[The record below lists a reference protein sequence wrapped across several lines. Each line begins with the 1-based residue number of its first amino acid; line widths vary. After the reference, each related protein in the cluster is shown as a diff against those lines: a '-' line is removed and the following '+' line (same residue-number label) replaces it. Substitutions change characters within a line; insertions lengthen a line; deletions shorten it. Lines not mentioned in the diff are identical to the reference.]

1 MLTTIRE
8 KATGWI
14 AWAIVILITIPFA
27 LWGINSYFEGAAK
40 VVVATANGIDI
51 EQQVYQQALA
61 DQRRS
66 LVQLMGRNVDAE
78 YFATRAFK
86 RQVLESLIDRNLQ
99 ADYLRRRGFRLTD
112 QQLASR
118 IRSMPAFQSDGAFDQ
133 QRYEMLVRNA
143 GLSVEGFEQQQRQQ
157 GALEQLLAGLSQTAF
172 VTDAAVDQALQ
183 LLGQKRIASYALL
196 DIALFRDA
204 AIVTEDAIQDQYE
217 SNPDGYFAP
226 AEVQVDYLRLSV
238 ADLAAEIEVEPA
250 AARHF
255 FDENPE
261 RFSLPGS
268 RSARHILIALPAE
281 AGEAAVVSA
290 REKAAALVKRARDG
304 EDFAALAQAHSDDPG
319 SARRGG
325 DLGLIRPGTMAEAF
339 EEAVF
344 ALARGEISDPVRT
357 EYGWHV
363 IKLVDLT
370 LTRVETFA
378 EVHGEI
384 EDELRRRE
392 AEERFVV
399 LAEEFQNIV
408 YEQPDSLEPGAEA
421 LELEVRHSEWFSR
434 ESGTG
439 IAASGVVREAAFST
453 EVLVDQLNSEM
464 LEVDADTLVAVHVR
478 DHRERRRQSLAE
490 VHESIGRQ
498 LREAAAGVDLEAAGS
513 VMVER
518 FQNGAD
524 WAQVLADGG
533 LEARELPQDMGAAS
547 EPLEQAVVE
556 AVFSAPVPAPGV
568 AGYGGLRLDASHY
581 LVYRLERVEAGNPAA
596 VSSAERE
603 KVAQLLL
610 TRRGEELFAEVNRT
624 LRAAAEVSIYDD
636 NL

>member
-78 YFATRAFK
+78 YFATLAFK

-99 ADYLRRRGFRLTD
+99 ADYLHRRGFRLTD

-217 SNPDGYFAP
+217 SNPDEYFAP

-268 RSARHILIALPAE
+268 RR
-281 AGEAAVVSA
+281 
-290 REKAAALVKRARDG
+290 
-304 EDFAALAQAHSDDPG
+304 
-319 SARRGG
+319 
-325 DLGLIRPGTMAEAF
+325 LIRPGTMAEAF

-518 FQNGAD
+518 VRNGAD

-568 AGYGGLRLDASHY
+568 AGYGGLRLDTSHY
-581 LVYRLERVEAGNPAA
+581 LVYRLERVA
-596 VSSAERE
+596 
-603 KVAQLLL
+603 
-610 TRRGEELFAEVNRT
+610 
-624 LRAAAEVSIYDD
+624 
-636 NL
+636 